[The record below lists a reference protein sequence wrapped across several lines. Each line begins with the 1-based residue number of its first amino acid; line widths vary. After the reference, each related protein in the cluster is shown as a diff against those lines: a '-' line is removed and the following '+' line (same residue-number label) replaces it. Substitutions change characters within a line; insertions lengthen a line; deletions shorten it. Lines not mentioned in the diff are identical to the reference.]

1 MLFSIWHAPIIIRYW
16 VCMAER
22 PDLKGALKA
31 TRPWWIVPIIV
42 VFAAALALVLT
53 DVSPLRQ
60 FAYTVF

>member
-1 MLFSIWHAPIIIRYW
+1 MDDRTDIKG
-16 VCMAER
+16 V
-22 PDLKGALKA
+22 LKT

-42 VFAAALALVLT
+42 VFAVALALVLT

>member
-1 MLFSIWHAPIIIRYW
+1 
-16 VCMAER
+16 MAER